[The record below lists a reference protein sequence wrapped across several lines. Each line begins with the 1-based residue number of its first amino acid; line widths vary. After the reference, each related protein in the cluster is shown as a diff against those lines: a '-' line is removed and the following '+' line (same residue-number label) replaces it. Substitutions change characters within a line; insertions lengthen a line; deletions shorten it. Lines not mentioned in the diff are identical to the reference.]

1 MEPEGS
7 LLFKTT
13 CHLFLSSARSIK
25 SMTPKLL
32 LEGEGNS
39 LFSVMYELN
48 LYSACSVLVF
58 KGLTQP
64 LHKVYRVMLTEKLHW
79 ALLLK

>member
-25 SMTPKLL
+25 SIPPKVF
-32 LEGEGNS
+32 LEDKGNS
-39 LFSVMYELN
+39 LFSVTYELN
-48 LYSACSVLVF
+48 LYSTFSILVF

-64 LHKVYRVMLTEKLHW
+64 LHKAYGVTLTEKLH
-79 ALLLK
+79 